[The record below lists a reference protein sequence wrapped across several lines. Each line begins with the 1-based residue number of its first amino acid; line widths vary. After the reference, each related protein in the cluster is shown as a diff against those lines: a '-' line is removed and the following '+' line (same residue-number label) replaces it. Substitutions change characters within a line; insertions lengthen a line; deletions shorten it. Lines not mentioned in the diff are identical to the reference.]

1 MFILL
6 LFQVA
11 VPGCG
16 WKSDI
21 LETVLRPP
29 SSANTHH
36 VLAERMELR
45 DEWRLGIHF
54 NSPETVSVPWLWAGA
69 GAAQS

>member
-6 LFQVA
+6 LFHVA

-21 LETVLRPP
+21 LEVSVLNPP
-29 SSANTHH
+29 WSENTQH

-45 DEWRLGIHF
+45 EEWRLGIHF
-54 NSPETVSVPWLWAGA
+54 KLRN
-69 GAAQS
+69 